1 MYTPAFTR
9 VKLGL
14 ALSVSLML
22 TACATSQNTAM
33 QTADAEAVAKQALI
47 NQTAAGV
54 IWTQQSG
61 EYRALAYQAFNLATY
76 AFDQAKVKRGQ
87 KKAVVVDLDETM
99 IDNSP
104 HAAWQVHHGQT
115 FNPDTWTKWVE
126 AKQARAIPGAVEF
139 ARHVVQNGGRMYY
152 VSNRKTG
159 AEYQPT
165 VENLVALGFPDVNE
179 KTLLLKDKSSNK
191 DERFA
196 IPAKDGYTVVLH
208 VGDNLGDFAGEPTY
222 HKSNAERRAFV
233 DAHRG
238 DFGVKYIMLP
248 NPNYG
253 DWEGGLAD
261 GYYKLSPA
269 EQHDVRLRIL
279 DAWQPQMAQ

>member
-1 MYTPAFTR
+1 MKHTASYLA
-9 VKLGL
+9 LGL
-14 ALSVSLML
+14 SAALLM
-22 TACATSQNTAM
+22 AGCAQPDQGKA
-33 QTADAEAVAKQALI
+33 QAAADAAVKQALI
-47 NQTAAGV
+47 GQTGSGV
-54 IWTQQSG
+54 LWTQQSG
-61 EYRALAYQAFNLATY
+61 EYRALAYQAFNVATMAY
-76 AFDQAKVKRGQ
+76 DQAKVKKGQ

-104 HAAWQVHHGQT
+104 HAAWQILNGQT
-115 FNPDTWTKWVE
+115 FNPETWTKWVE

-139 ARHVVQNGGRMYY
+139 ARHVVSRGGKVYY

-165 VENLVALGFPDVNE
+165 VDNLKALGFPDVTE
-179 KTLLLKDKSSNK
+179 QTLLLKDKSSNK

-196 IPAKDGYTVVLH
+196 MPAAQGYTVVLH
-208 VGDNLGDFAGEPTY
+208 VGDNLGDLAGEPTY
-222 HKSNAERRAFV
+222 RKSNADRRAFV
-233 DAHRG
+233 DAHRA

-261 GYYKLSPA
+261 GYYKLSPQ
-269 EQHDVRLRIL
+269 EQQQVRESIL
-279 DAWQPQMAQ
+279 DAWKP